1 VFFFAKLTL
10 MRPIGYLVLINNEH
24 PDTIAFDKELS
35 LDIAR
40 KFNVKAVKY
49 VEKHYTERL
58 SASELAKMLA
68 FDNTETREQVL
79 ERLRA
84 ELNDF
89 WKLTL

>member
-1 VFFFAKLTL
+1 

>member
-1 VFFFAKLTL
+1 

-40 KFNVKAVKY
+40 KFNSKAVKY

-79 ERLRA
+79 ERLRS
-84 ELNDF
+84 ELSDF
-89 WKLTL
+89 WKLTM

>member
-1 VFFFAKLTL
+1 

-35 LDIAR
+35 LAIAK
-40 KFNVKAVKY
+40 KFNLKAVKY

-89 WKLTL
+89 WKLTH

>member
-1 VFFFAKLTL
+1 MFFFAKLTL

>member
-1 VFFFAKLTL
+1 

-35 LDIAR
+35 LSIAK
-40 KFNVKAVKY
+40 KFNAKAMKY

-79 ERLRA
+79 DRLRT

-89 WKLTL
+89 WKLNL

>member
-1 VFFFAKLTL
+1 MFFFAKLTP

>member
-1 VFFFAKLTL
+1 

-35 LDIAR
+35 LAIAK
-40 KFNVKAVKY
+40 KFNVKAMKY
-49 VEKHYTERL
+49 VEKHYSERL

-79 ERLRA
+79 ERLRS

>member
-1 VFFFAKLTL
+1 

-24 PDTIAFDKELS
+24 PETIAFDKELS